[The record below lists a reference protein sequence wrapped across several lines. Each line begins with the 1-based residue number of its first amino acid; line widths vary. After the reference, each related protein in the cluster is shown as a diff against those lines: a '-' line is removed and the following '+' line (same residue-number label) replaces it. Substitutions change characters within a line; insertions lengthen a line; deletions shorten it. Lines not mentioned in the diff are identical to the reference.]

1 MSDRGEKG
9 HGVRGVVVCLATI
22 ALLAAI
28 YVGSYFALMA
38 PIAFQLAQLPPVR
51 GFRVPI
57 VSEEVRR
64 QHFRYG
70 GTAAD
75 SAFWPLT
82 QLDKLVRP
90 DYWGE
95 SDTLLGHHPIS
106 N

>member
-1 MSDRGEKG
+1 MSDRSEKG
-9 HGVRGVVVCLATI
+9 HGVRGVVVCLAMT

-38 PIAFQLAQLPPVR
+38 PMTIQIAQLPPVR
-51 GFRVPI
+51 GFRVPT
-57 VSEEVRR
+57 VSGEGRR

-75 SAFWPLT
+75 CVFWPLT

-95 SDTLLGHHPIS
+95 SETLLGHHPIS